1 MNQIFKNIRVSFR
14 SLSSGF
20 KNSNNL
26 LNISKDVQLSRILP
40 ENTDL
45 LINNLKN
52 APSVPHV
59 LDLVKTN
66 SNVMNAKHT
75 IQALRTIFML
85 QKHGRSKLSTL
96 QLLKH
101 PDFEKICNHLKYY
114 AGAIELNETIEALK
128 VMSFV
133 GVSSDST
140 IYQILLQLL
149 KHDVNQMTLQQII
162 FTDFLLSKATPSPL
176 VDALKI
182 ALPIVYDVQ
191 LPIKLDQ
198 TNVTTLSEHLHYVS
212 RRDVISEQSV
222 KRIVNSLMKVK
233 VFDQR
238 SATSIMWS
246 LCDMPPKAEFEPLLH
261 KAMKS
266 LFIGGYSVPYHD
278 LETIISK
285 LIKKYKLNAPY
296 YYNDDFFNYCAN
308 ILITQDLGFE
318 NAVHLLRKFL
328 RVYHLNTNLLDYISE
343 KCRENSDLIENGD
356 PILTY
361 NVIRGCALTDF
372 RPKYY
377 DKIKEYFLN
386 IKNFDNFVGKRLHLP
401 ALQAAL
407 CVLDIYVPVILQKVL
422 NEEYL
427 TDIFKKNYFS
437 DFENILLITQA
448 IKTFKPELS
457 EYLPSE
463 EFIRMVKSKI
473 KPVADYPLEGA
484 LLHVFGSDKFVKT
497 PALTRMLHHIDHLI
511 LLKKGG
517 FASALDTKIV
527 YVEDLEY
534 ESPNQVVLL
543 MALDSICYTNNKHLL
558 GSTSLKLQTLE
569 AKGYSVVPVPIALW
583 KSLPEFERVPYITE
597 AIKSKTKYF
606 ARAFD
611 VS

>member
-1 MNQIFKNIRVSFR
+1 MNQIFKNVRISFR
-14 SLSSGF
+14 ALSNGF
-20 KNSNNL
+20 QNSNV
-26 LNISKDVQLSRILP
+26 KPSRVVI

-59 LDLVKTN
+59 LDLIKTN
-66 SNVMNAKHT
+66 NNIMNSKHT
-75 IQALRTIFML
+75 LQALRTIFML
-85 QKHGRSKLSTL
+85 QKHGRSRLSTS
-96 QLLKH
+96 QILKH
-101 PDFEKICNHLKYY
+101 PDFEKICNQLKYH

-162 FTDFLLSKATPSPL
+162 FTDFLLSKATSSPL

-198 TNVTTLSEHLHYVS
+198 TNLTSLAEHLHYVS

-266 LFIGGYSVPYHD
+266 LFIAGYSVPYHD

-285 LIKKYKLNAPY
+285 LIKKYKPSAPN
-296 YYNDDFFNYCAN
+296 YYNADFFDYCAN
-308 ILITQDLGFE
+308 IVISQDLGFE
-318 NAVHLLRKFL
+318 TAVHLLRKLL
-328 RVYHLNTNLLDYISE
+328 RVYHLNTNLLDYISK
-343 KCRENSDLIENGD
+343 KCSENSELIENGD

-377 DKIKEYFLN
+377 DKIKEAFLN
-386 IKNFDNFVGKRLHLP
+386 IKNFDNFVGKSLHLP

-407 CVLDIYVPVILQKVL
+407 SVLDIYVPAIVKKVL

-427 TDIFKKNYFS
+427 MDIFKKKYFP
-437 DFENILLITQA
+437 DFENVLLITQA

-457 EYLPSE
+457 NYLPTE
-463 EFIRMVKSKI
+463 EFIRMVKSNI
-473 KPVADYPLEGA
+473 KPVTDYPLEGS
-484 LLHVFGSDKFVKT
+484 LLHVFGSEKFVKT

-511 LLKKGG
+511 LLKEGG
-517 FASALDTKIV
+517 FASALNTKDL
-527 YVEDLEY
+527 YVEDLVY
-534 ESPNQVVLL
+534 ESPSQVVLV
-543 MALDSICYTNNKHLL
+543 MALNSVCYTNNKHLL

-569 AKGYSVVPVPIALW
+569 ARGYSVVPIPIALW
-583 KSLPEFERVPYITE
+583 KSLPEFERLPYIME
-597 AIKSKTKYF
+597 AIKSKTNYF
-606 ARAFD
+606 TKAYD